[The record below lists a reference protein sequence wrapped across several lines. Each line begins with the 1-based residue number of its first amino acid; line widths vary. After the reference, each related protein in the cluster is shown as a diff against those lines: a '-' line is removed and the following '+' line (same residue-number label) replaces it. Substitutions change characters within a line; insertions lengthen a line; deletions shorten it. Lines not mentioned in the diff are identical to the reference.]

1 MKLKMF
7 AFDFEKCTLEFSVP
21 KEIMHTRS
29 FGNVPGGV
37 EVDMVAITGDAT
49 LGTMEGVQKQSGETP
64 VQQQQGRKFC
74 PIWSAMKMGKMCG
87 AGHPTDC
94 AEGPCSYEYYSAGK
108 TSPVA

>member
-7 AFDFEKCTLEFSVP
+7 ALDFEKCTLEFSVP

-49 LGTMEGVQKQSGETP
+49 LGSSEGVQKQSAAPCNIQSDETLPLCDEVECNEPCIAGP
-64 VQQQQGRKFC
+64 VD
-74 PIWSAMKMGKMCG
+74 S
-87 AGHPTDC
+87 C
-94 AEGPCSYEYYSAGK
+94 ACIA
-108 TSPVA
+108 VRRQRFAHL